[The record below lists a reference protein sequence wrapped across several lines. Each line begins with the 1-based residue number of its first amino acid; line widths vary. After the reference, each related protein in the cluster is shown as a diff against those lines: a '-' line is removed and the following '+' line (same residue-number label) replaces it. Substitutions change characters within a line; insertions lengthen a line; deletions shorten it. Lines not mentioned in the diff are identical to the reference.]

1 MPKSATVFLGC
12 AVLSV
17 AVAALALLR
26 IGPYL
31 RPLDAPLFVGLGVV
45 ALVSWASAR

>member
-1 MPKSATVFLGC
+1 MTSPTVYLGC
-12 AVLSV
+12 ASLSV

-31 RPLDAPLFVGLGVV
+31 QPSDAPLFAGLGVG